1 MHEMKKKWLDN
12 FKMEIKDKIWI
23 QNSLVLKVYELNMSK
38 ETVKIA
44 T

>member
-1 MHEMKKKWLDN
+1 
-12 FKMEIKDKIWI
+12 MEIKDKIWI
-23 QNSLVLKVYELNMSK
+23 QNSLVLKVCELNMSK